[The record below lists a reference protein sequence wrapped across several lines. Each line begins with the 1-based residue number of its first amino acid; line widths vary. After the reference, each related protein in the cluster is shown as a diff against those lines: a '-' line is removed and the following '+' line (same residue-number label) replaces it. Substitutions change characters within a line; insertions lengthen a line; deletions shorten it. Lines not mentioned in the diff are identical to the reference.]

1 MTIRRPFQ
9 PPKKD
14 DGTRIN
20 ENITSMKVRLIDK
33 DGEML
38 GVYGTKQAIEKAY
51 EAGMDLVEISPNAE
65 PPVCKILDYG
75 KYKFE
80 LQKKANEAKKKQKTV
95 DVKEIKLRPA
105 IGDHDYQ
112 VKLKAARKFIEQGD
126 KLKVT
131 LRFRGREMAHIH
143 LGMQVMNRMRD
154 DMLDIAKVDQ
164 HAKPEGRQIMMVMS
178 PDVT

>member
-105 IGDHDYQ
+105 MII
-112 VKLKAARKFIEQGD
+112 R
-126 KLKVT
+126 
-131 LRFRGREMAHIH
+131 
-143 LGMQVMNRMRD
+143 
-154 DMLDIAKVDQ
+154 
-164 HAKPEGRQIMMVMS
+164 S
-178 PDVT
+178 S

>member
-1 MTIRRPFQ
+1 
-9 PPKKD
+9 
-14 DGTRIN
+14 
-20 ENITSMKVRLIDK
+20 
-33 DGEML
+33 ML
-38 GVYGTKQAIEKAY
+38 GVYGTKQAIEKAF

-75 KYKFE
+75 KFKYE
-80 LQKKANEAKKKQKTV
+80 QQKKLSEAKKKQVVV

-112 VKLKAARKFIEQGD
+112 VKLKAARKFIGQGD

-143 LGMQVMNRMRD
+143 LGMEVMNRMKD

-164 HAKPEGRQIMMVMS
+164 HAKTEGRQIMMVMS
-178 PDVT
+178 PDATAVAPTPQKSEPKAEPETKSE